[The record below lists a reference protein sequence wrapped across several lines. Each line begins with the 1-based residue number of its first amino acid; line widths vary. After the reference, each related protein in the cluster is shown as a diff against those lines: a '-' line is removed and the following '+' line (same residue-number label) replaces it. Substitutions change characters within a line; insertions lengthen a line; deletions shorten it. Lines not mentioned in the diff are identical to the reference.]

1 LPKQWQN
8 SGDNT
13 IKVNRVI
20 ELDNGH
26 IEVNANFGPEETS
39 IIVEVG
45 LAAMLKAGALPF
57 RAVTEEDLARVA
69 PNTLGSKN

>member
-1 LPKQWQN
+1 
-8 SGDNT
+8 
-13 IKVNRVI
+13 
-20 ELDNGH
+20 
-26 IEVNANFGPEETS
+26 VNANFGPEETS